1 MIVKVK
7 KTTETMPATGLQLWQ
22 STEALHDSHQPT
34 DVEIESTKNR
44 ALLSFAAE
52 EVQHLDA
59 ASLAGLQ
66 MLLQHGMDFG
76 RWQTPRKWSP
86 LARDS
91 VLDVDLRARIINYL
105 PKEQQDVLSGMDAG
119 RRLVETGSVDLIPV
133 FATPAHRLMSHAVET
148 LVRLLLLCRVGPA
161 GIGRKAKGKPLDPST
176 IAALSYGALPRIL
189 AMGLARRLGALS
201 NHGAAD
207 GAGLFAYVRAEDF
220 DSIGSN
226 VRARLETEVKRLH
239 VLSERGLWS
248 DVVVLD
254 ELRTRTTG
262 VAGEVEPPE
271 PEGTTDSH
279 LPLPDEYVAEMGRHC
294 SWLIKQLAPAVLTVA
309 EKVRTLWL
317 ATDDPT
323 RTPSAVAQH
332 RDDAI
337 ALLLADA
344 KWFDCEGRPIKA
356 PIFDHDS
363 VGTHANHW
371 PPTRFSDFIYLL
383 KLVQM
388 AHLFV
393 VGLSMAARKSE
404 LTTLLR
410 KCVEYSKNGMPYAT
424 GRTWKLI
431 ERHDGE
437 VRDWV
442 LPDFA
447 MHSVEQQLRLVK
459 LVDGIGPRVPRRNN
473 HVSEAPDH
481 LWAEIGIGNADN
493 TKPLVHTPGALRW
506 FAAAL
511 GMDAEPGGQGLR
523 VHRFRKTIAR
533 LAALAMTQ
541 APKVLKDVFGHK
553 SIEMTLYYILAD
565 KDLQA
570 DIERVSRELRVMKA
584 KEAVEAIVAAEDHIE
599 ERLGGFGGPAAAMV
613 SKAVDVHRARL
624 HKRGEEWGAETA
636 RELAEILTLR
646 GKAWQ
651 MVRPGIFCT
660 KFPGTES
667 GPCNKSKGAP
677 EPARC
682 QTHCTHRLEEPFLRA
697 DVEASLRESVD
708 AYFEA
713 RHKGNELVQA
723 FWAGQVKVHLGRF
736 EDIAAKW
743 STNPTVLEVLVAGQV
758 SQEFA

>member
-1 MIVKVK
+1 MSAATLQSVHSADRLLDSRL
-7 KTTETMPATGLQLWQ
+7 PA
-22 STEALHDSHQPT
+22 E
-34 DVEIESTKNR
+34 VEIESTRNR

-52 EVQHLDA
+52 EVQRMDA
-59 ASLAGLQ
+59 VSMLGMQ
-66 MLLQHGMDFG
+66 MLLQHGLDFG
-76 RWQTPRKWSP
+76 KWRTPPKWSP
-86 LARDS
+86 LARAS
-91 VLDVDLRARIINYL
+91 VLNVDLRARIISYL
-105 PKEQQDVLSGMDAG
+105 SKEQQEVLSDMDAG
-119 RRLVETGSVDLIPV
+119 RELVEAGGVDLIPV
-133 FATPAHRLMSHAVET
+133 FATPAHRLLSHAVET
-148 LVRLLLLCRVGPA
+148 LVRLLVLCRVGPA
-161 GIGRKAKGKPLDPST
+161 GIGRKGKGKPLDPST
-176 IAALSYGALPRIL
+176 LAGLSYGALPRIL
-189 AMGLARRLGALS
+189 AMGLARRLRALA
-201 NHGAAD
+201 NHDASD
-207 GAGLFAYVRAEDF
+207 GAGIFSYVRAEDF
-220 DSIGSN
+220 DNLGSK

-248 DVVVLD
+248 DVVVLVD
-254 ELRTRTTG
+254 LRTRITG
-262 VAGEVEPPE
+262 VAGEAEPAVPE
-271 PEGTTDSH
+271 EKTDAH
-279 LPLPDEYVAEMGRHC
+279 LPLPDDYVAEMGRHC
-294 SWLIKQLAPAVLTVA
+294 HWLVQEFAPAVLSVA
-309 EKVRTLWL
+309 EKVRALWL
-317 ATDDPT
+317 ATDEPS
-323 RTPSAVAQH
+323 RTPSTVAQR

-337 ALLLADA
+337 AILLSEANWLDSDGRAIQALPFGRSSGSAHA
-344 KWFDCEGRPIKA
+344 KR
-356 PIFDHDS
+356 
-363 VGTHANHW
+363 W
-371 PPTRFSDFIYLL
+371 PVTCFSDFVYFL

-393 VGLSMAARKSE
+393 VGLSMGARKSE
-404 LTTLLR
+404 LTTLR
-410 KCVEYSKNGMPYAT
+410 RGCVEFSKNGMPYAT

-447 MHSVEQQLRLVK
+447 MHAVEQQLRLVM
-459 LVDGIGPRVPRRNN
+459 LVDGIGPRTPRRNGPSD
-473 HVSEAPDH
+473 VPGH
-481 LWAEIGIGNADN
+481 LWAEIGISTSNN
-493 TKPLVHTPGALRW
+493 TKPLVHTPRALRW

-565 KDLQA
+565 KDLQV

-584 KEAVEAIVAAEDHIE
+584 KETVEAMVASED
-599 ERLGGFGGPAAAMV
+599 RGQQPLGGFGGPAAAMV
-613 SKAVDVHRARL
+613 SRAVDVHLERL
-624 HKRGEEWGAETA
+624 HRRGEEWGAETS

-682 QTHCTHRLEEPFLRA
+682 QSHCTHRLEEPFLRA

-708 AYFEA
+708 AYCEA
-713 RHKGNELVQA
+713 GQKGNDLVQA
-723 FWAGQVKVHLGRF
+723 FWAGQIKVHLGRF
-736 EDIAAKW
+736 EDIAAAW
-743 STNPTVLEVLVAGQV
+743 SSNPTVQDVLAAEQGNE
-758 SQEFA
+758 EFA

>member
-1 MIVKVK
+1 MNVEVN
-7 KTTETMPATGLQLWQ
+7 KTTPTMPAAGSLPWQ
-22 STEALHDSHQPT
+22 SAEAVLDSSLPAET
-34 DVEIESTKNR
+34 EIESTRNR

-52 EVQHLDA
+52 EVQYMDSS
-59 ASLAGLQ
+59 SLLGLQ
-66 MLLQHGMDFG
+66 MLLQHGQDFG
-76 RWQTPRKWSP
+76 KWKTPRKWSP
-86 LARDS
+86 MARGS
-91 VLDVDLRARIINYL
+91 ELDVDIRARLISYL
-105 PKEQQDVLSGMDAG
+105 PKEHQELLLDMDEG
-119 RRLVETGSVDLIPV
+119 RKAAESASVDLIPA
-133 FATPAHRLMSHAVET
+133 FATPAHRLLSHATESA
-148 LVRLLLLCRVGPA
+148 VRLLVLCRVGPA
-161 GIGRKAKGKPLDPST
+161 GIGRKGKGKSLDPST
-176 IAALSYGALPRIL
+176 LAKLAYAQLPRIL
-189 AMGLARRLGALS
+189 AMGLSRRLRSLS
-201 NHGAAD
+201 NHDAAD
-207 GAGLFAYVRAEDF
+207 GSGLFAYVRAEDF
-220 DSIGSN
+220 DRLGSK

-248 DVVVLD
+248 DVVLLD
-254 ELRTRTTG
+254 DPRTRTTG
-262 VAGEVEPPE
+262 VAGEAEPPE
-271 PEGTTDSH
+271 PEGTTDPH
-279 LPLPDEYVAEMGRHC
+279 LPLPDEYVSEMGRHC
-294 SWLIKQLAPAVLTVA
+294 YWLIQELAPAVLSVA
-309 EKVRTLWL
+309 EKVRALWL

-323 RTPSAVAQH
+323 RTPGAVAQR

-337 ALLLADA
+337 GVLLAEA
-344 KWFDCEGRPIKA
+344 KWLDCEGRPIQA
-356 PIFDHDS
+356 LRFGHGS
-363 VGTHANHW
+363 VGTHANRW

-383 KLVQM
+383 RLVQM

-393 VGLSMAARKSE
+393 VGLSMGARKSE
-404 LTTLLR
+404 LTTLKR
-410 KCVEYSKNGMPYAT
+410 SCVEYSTNGMPYAT

-447 MHSVEQQLRLVK
+447 MHAVEQQLRLVK
-459 LVDGIGPRVPRRNN
+459 LVDGIGPRVPRRNSQA
-473 HVSEAPDH
+473 SEAPDH
-481 LWAEIGIGNADN
+481 LWAEVGIANSDN
-493 TKPLVHTPGALRW
+493 TKPLIHTPRALRW

-565 KDLQA
+565 KDLQV

-584 KEAVEAIVAAEDHIE
+584 EEAVEAMVAAEDRVQE
-599 ERLGGFGGPAAAMV
+599 PLGGFGGPAAAMV
-613 SKAVDVHRARL
+613 SKAVDVHLERL

-708 AYFEA
+708 AYCEA
-713 RHKGNELVQA
+713 GQKGNDLVQA

-736 EDIAAKW
+736 EDVAATW
-743 STNPTVLEVLVAGQV
+743 STNPTVQEVLAAEQG
-758 SQEFA
+758 SEEFA